1 MPFVLIIRE
10 QGSSWAGRDPIATI
24 HPRREEAEAELVD
37 YVRKMWD
44 AKMDQDP
51 PEDDDEAIGQYFD
64 KVLEEYL
71 ITEAA

>member
-10 QGSSWAGRDPIATI
+10 RGSSWAGRDPIATI
-24 HPRREEAEAELVD
+24 HPSREEAEAELLA
-37 YVRKMWD
+37 YVREMWE

-51 PEDDDEAIGQYFD
+51 PEDDDEIVERYFD